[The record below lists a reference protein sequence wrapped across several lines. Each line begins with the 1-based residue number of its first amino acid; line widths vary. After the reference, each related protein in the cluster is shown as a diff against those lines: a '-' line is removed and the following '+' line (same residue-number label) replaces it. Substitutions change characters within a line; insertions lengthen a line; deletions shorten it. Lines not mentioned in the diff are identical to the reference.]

1 MRARQLLVVAVLLG
15 AVSLATGCSSE
26 QTSRTTTQ
34 TAYNSAPQADSSSPP
49 PASTT
54 TTTTEEPDSVLGATA
69 HLVGT
74 IILLPF
80 RIIGLVV

>member
-34 TAYNSAPQADSSSPP
+34 TAYNLRAA
-49 PASTT
+49 
-54 TTTTEEPDSVLGATA
+54 G
-69 HLVGT
+69 G
-74 IILLPF
+74 
-80 RIIGLVV
+80 